1 MTEPETRNPDAH
13 QPETNEGNEPLKLDR
28 LHRDILAPQLDAF
41 IAAAPDAVARA
52 PYEVLRAALDT
63 LEIPPELAARLG
75 AIAELA
81 ITSGRVRKAYGPG
94 AELAL
99 WALFQKTPRGRD
111 IAASVV
117 ALNAALKPLEGQT
130 IESLN
135 AIARAPGA
143 YALTIKT
150 AQCQLVI
157 RFEPAGVRLESL
169 EVG

>member
-1 MTEPETRNPDAH
+1 MRDDARKID
-13 QPETNEGNEPLKLDR
+13 EPLRLDR

-41 IAAAPDAVARA
+41 IAAAPDAAARA
-52 PYEVLRAALDT
+52 PYEVLRAALDR
-63 LEIPPELAARLG
+63 LEVPPELAARLG

-81 ITSGRVRKAYGPG
+81 IISGRVRSAYGPG

-99 WALFQKTPRGRD
+99 WALYQKTPRGRE
-111 IAASVV
+111 IAASVA

-150 AQCQLVI
+150 AQCELVI

>member
-1 MTEPETRNPDAH
+1 MRDDAR
-13 QPETNEGNEPLKLDR
+13 QTDEPLRLER

-41 IAAAPDAVARA
+41 IAAAPDATARA

-63 LEIPPELAARLG
+63 LEVPPELAARLG

-81 ITSGRVRKAYGPG
+81 ITSGRVRSAYGPG

-99 WALFQKTPRGRD
+99 WALYQKTPRGRE
-111 IAASVV
+111 IAASVA

-150 AQCQLVI
+150 AQCELVI

-169 EVG
+169 DVG

>member
-1 MTEPETRNPDAH
+1 MADGTRKD
-13 QPETNEGNEPLKLDR
+13 EPLQLDR
-28 LHRDILAPQLDAF
+28 LHRDVLAPQLDAF
-41 IAAAPDAVARA
+41 IAAAPDAAARA

-63 LEIPPELAARLG
+63 LEVPPELATRLG

-81 ITSGRVRKAYGPG
+81 ITSGRVRSAYGPG

-111 IAASVV
+111 IAASV
-117 ALNAALKPLEGQT
+117 ASLNAALKPLEGQT
-130 IESLN
+130 IEALT

-150 AQCQLVI
+150 AQCELVI

-169 EVG
+169 DVG

>member
-1 MTEPETRNPDAH
+1 MIMRDDARK
-13 QPETNEGNEPLKLDR
+13 TDEPLRLDR

-41 IAAAPDAVARA
+41 IAAAPDAAARA
-52 PYEVLRAALDT
+52 PYEALRAALAT
-63 LEIPPELAARLG
+63 LNVPPELAARLG

-81 ITSGRVRKAYGPG
+81 ITSGRVRSAYGPG

-111 IAASVV
+111 IAASVA
-117 ALNAALKPLEGQT
+117 ALNTALKPLEGQT

-150 AQCQLVI
+150 AQCELVI

>member
-1 MTEPETRNPDAH
+1 MAHGDAS
-13 QPETNEGNEPLKLDR
+13 GKDDPLMLDR

-41 IAAAPDAVARA
+41 ISAAPDAAARA
-52 PYEVLRAALDT
+52 PYEALRAALDT
-63 LEIPPELAARLG
+63 LEVPPALAARLG

-81 ITSGRVRKAYGPG
+81 ITSGRVREAYGPG

-99 WALFQKTPRGRD
+99 WALFQKTPRGRE
-111 IAASVV
+111 IAASVA
-117 ALNAALKPLEGQT
+117 ALNTALKPLAGQS
-130 IESLN
+130 IESLS

-150 AQCQLVI
+150 DQCQLVI
-157 RFEPAGVRLESL
+157 RFEAAGVRIESL

>member
-1 MTEPETRNPDAH
+1 MKDHDPLKDD
-13 QPETNEGNEPLKLDR
+13 EPLRLDR

-41 IAAAPDAVARA
+41 IAAAPDAAARA
-52 PYEVLRAALDT
+52 PYEDLRAALDL

-81 ITSGRVRKAYGPG
+81 ITSGRVRNAYGPG

-99 WALFQKTPRGRD
+99 WALFQKTPRGRE
-111 IAASVV
+111 IAGSVA
-117 ALNAALKPLEGQT
+117 ALNSALRPLAGQT

-150 AQCQLVI
+150 SQCELVI

>member
-1 MTEPETRNPDAH
+1 MADDIRKDD
-13 QPETNEGNEPLKLDR
+13 GPLRLDR
-28 LHRDILAPQLDAF
+28 LHRDVLAPQLDAF
-41 IAAAPDAVARA
+41 IAAAPDATARA

-63 LEIPPELAARLG
+63 LEVPPELTARLG
-75 AIAELA
+75 AVAELA
-81 ITSGRVRKAYGPG
+81 ITSGRVRNAYGPG

-99 WALFQKTPRGRD
+99 WALFQKTPRGRE
-111 IAASVV
+111 IAASV
-117 ALNAALKPLEGQT
+117 AAINAALKPLEGQT
-130 IESLN
+130 IESLS

-150 AQCQLVI
+150 QQCELVL

>member
-1 MTEPETRNPDAH
+1 MAAHETRKDD
-13 QPETNEGNEPLKLDR
+13 GPLRLER

-41 IAAAPDAVARA
+41 IAAAPDAAARA
-52 PYEVLRAALDT
+52 PYEALRTALDT
-63 LEIPPELAARLG
+63 LEVPPELAARLG

-81 ITSGRVRKAYGPG
+81 ITSGRVRNAYGPG

-99 WALFQKTPRGRD
+99 WSLYQKTPRGRE
-111 IAASVV
+111 IAASVA

-130 IESLN
+130 IESLG
-135 AIARAPGA
+135 AIARSPGA

-150 AQCQLVI
+150 SQCELVI

>member
-1 MTEPETRNPDAH
+1 MAARDAT
-13 QPETNEGNEPLKLDR
+13 QDNEPLKLER
-28 LHRDILAPQLDAF
+28 LQRDLLAPQLDVF

-52 PYEVLRAALDT
+52 PYVALRAALDT
-63 LEIPPELAARLG
+63 LEVPAALTARLG

-81 ITSGRVRKAYGPG
+81 ITSGRVREASGPG

-99 WALFQKTPRGRD
+99 WALFQKTPRGREMAD
-111 IAASVV
+111 SVA
-117 ALNAALKPLEGQT
+117 ALNTAMQPLAGQA
-130 IESLN
+130 IEAVT

-150 AQCQLVI
+150 DQCQMVI
-157 RFEPAGVRLESL
+157 RFEPAGVRIESL

>member
-1 MTEPETRNPDAH
+1 MIMRDDARKTD
-13 QPETNEGNEPLKLDR
+13 ESLRLDR

-41 IAAAPDAVARA
+41 IAAAPDAAARA

-63 LEIPPELAARLG
+63 LEVPTELAARLG

-81 ITSGRVRKAYGPG
+81 INSGRVRSAYGPG

-99 WALFQKTPRGRD
+99 WALYQKTPRGRE
-111 IAASVV
+111 IAASVA

-150 AQCQLVI
+150 AQCELVI

>member
-1 MTEPETRNPDAH
+1 MTADEARKGD
-13 QPETNEGNEPLKLDR
+13 EPLRIER

-41 IAAAPDAVARA
+41 IAAAPDAAARA
-52 PYEVLRAALDT
+52 PYEALRAALDT
-63 LEIPPELAARLG
+63 LEIPPELAVRLG

-81 ITSGRVRKAYGPG
+81 ITSGRVRGAYGPG

-99 WALFQKTPRGRD
+99 WALYQKTPRGRE
-111 IAASVV
+111 IAASVA
-117 ALNAALKPLEGQT
+117 ALNAALKPLEGQV
-130 IESLN
+130 IESLG

-150 AQCQLVI
+150 SQCELVI